1 MTGTVDWESQIGRR
15 LRLRDLHIFFAVV
28 RSGSMA
34 KAAAHLRVTQ
44 PSVSKAISDLEAAL
58 GVRLFD
64 RSPRGVEPTRYGDAL
79 IKCGSAVFDELRQGI
94 RNIEYLADPTVG
106 ELRFGCASSILST
119 ALATVIEK
127 FSQQYPRV
135 RLHVDDIPAH
145 SSSQL
150 TTGVRDRKYDFT
162 VGRLDWPFTLEEDD
176 LDAEVL
182 FYDRLVLAVGKNS
195 RWVRR
200 RKIDLAELV
209 DERWVLTPPGTPN
222 YVGLAEA
229 LAARGLKMPTAN
241 LVTLSAP
248 LRAHL
253 LANAQCVTVFTS
265 SALRANADRYELKV
279 LPVDLLDRSYP
290 IVIVR
295 LRNRTLSPVAER
307 FIECAREVAK
317 SFARSKSRNDE
328 QG

>member
-1 MTGTVDWESQIGRR
+1 
-15 LRLRDLHIFFAVV
+15 
-28 RSGSMA
+28 MA
-34 KAAAHLRVTQ
+34 KAAALLRVTQ
-44 PSVSKAISDLEAAL
+44 PSVSRAISDLEAAL

-79 IKCGSAVFDELRQGI
+79 IKCGSVVFDELRQGI

-106 ELRFGCASSILST
+106 ELRIGCFRSVLST
-119 ALATVIEK
+119 ALAPVIEK
-127 FSQQYPRV
+127 FNQQYPHV
-135 RLHVDDIPAH
+135 RLYVDDELVSVRSLHLAG
-145 SSSQL
+145 L
-150 TTGVRDRKYDFT
+150 RDRTYDLT
-162 VGRLDWPFTLEEDD
+162 VVPLERALTDDESD
-176 LDAEVL
+176 LDVETL
-182 FYDRLVLAVGKNS
+182 FHDRLVVAVGSKS

-209 DERWVLTPPGTPN
+209 GEPWVLTPPGTPN

-241 LVTLSAP
+241 IITTSARF
-248 LRAHL
+248 RAHL
-253 LANAQCVTVFTS
+253 VANAQFVTVLTG
-265 SALRANADRYELKV
+265 SALRANADRYELEV

-290 IVIVR
+290 IVILR

-317 SFARSKSRNDE
+317 SFAKSKSRNDE
-328 QG
+328 RG

>member
-1 MTGTVDWESQIGRR
+1 M
-15 LRLRDLHIFFAVV
+15 
-28 RSGSMA
+28 
-34 KAAAHLRVTQ
+34 
-44 PSVSKAISDLEAAL
+44 
-58 GVRLFD
+58 
-64 RSPRGVEPTRYGDAL
+64 
-79 IKCGSAVFDELRQGI
+79 
-94 RNIEYLADPTVG
+94 
-106 ELRFGCASSILST
+106 
-119 ALATVIEK
+119 
-127 FSQQYPRV
+127 
-135 RLHVDDIPAH
+135 
-145 SSSQL
+145 
-150 TTGVRDRKYDFT
+150 
-162 VGRLDWPFTLEEDD
+162 
-176 LDAEVL
+176 L

-248 LRAHL
+248 LRGHS
-253 LANAQCVTVFTS
+253 LANAQCVTV
-265 SALRANADRYELKV
+265 DRYELKV